1 MRIAELSQRLK
12 RLSAKRDNGAAI
24 KVQLSSG
31 DAVEISPSQIMAF
44 GANALF
50 IESSAERSVVRDSVS
65 HIEENG
71 RMYELLEMVLCSEDV
86 LPTS

>member
-12 RLSAKRDNGAAI
+12 RLTAKGDNGAAI

-31 DAVEISPSQIMAF
+31 DAVEITPSQIMAF

-50 IESSAERSVVRDSVS
+50 IESSAERSIVRNTVS
-65 HIEENG
+65 HVEENG
-71 RMYELLEMVLCSEDV
+71 RMYELLGMALCGEDG